1 MIYLD
6 NAATTPVDSNVFKEM
21 EPYFSN
27 KYGNPSSIYRL
38 GREAKESLCQAR
50 HLVAKLVGAD
60 KPGEI
65 IFTSG
70 ASESNNLAIKGVAFY
85 ADKVLKVKPHL
96 LVSSVEHHSML
107 DAAKYLEKYFGYELD
122 FIPVDREGRIDPEAV
137 KRMIKNNTVFV
148 SVMFG
153 NNEVGTIE
161 PITEIGQA
169 LAAIKKERLE
179 AGHNMPLIFHSDVVQ
194 AYQYFDCDVNK
205 LGLDLL
211 SLTAHKF
218 CGPKGVGLLYA
229 RRGVTFLPQV
239 QGGAQERNQRAG
251 TENLAY
257 IVGLAKAMAKAS
269 AERAEHEKTVSKLC
283 DYLIERVLKEIPE
296 VALLGSTEV
305 KKRLP
310 HIATFIFKKV
320 EGESILINLDLVDIA
335 ASSGSACTSGS
346 LEPSHVTKVM
356 GFSDLE
362 AHGVVRFSLGRTNT
376 KEEIDELMKHLPA
389 IVAKLRE
396 MSPIK

>member
-169 LAAIKKERLE
+169 LAAMNCSGVILLSVNFLLARLE
-179 AGHNMPLIFHSDVVQ
+179 
-194 AYQYFDCDVNK
+194 C
-205 LGLDLL
+205 
-211 SLTAHKF
+211 
-218 CGPKGVGLLYA
+218 
-229 RRGVTFLPQV
+229 
-239 QGGAQERNQRAG
+239 
-251 TENLAY
+251 
-257 IVGLAKAMAKAS
+257 
-269 AERAEHEKTVSKLC
+269 
-283 DYLIERVLKEIPE
+283 
-296 VALLGSTEV
+296 
-305 KKRLP
+305 
-310 HIATFIFKKV
+310 
-320 EGESILINLDLVDIA
+320 
-335 ASSGSACTSGS
+335 
-346 LEPSHVTKVM
+346 
-356 GFSDLE
+356 
-362 AHGVVRFSLGRTNT
+362 
-376 KEEIDELMKHLPA
+376 
-389 IVAKLRE
+389 
-396 MSPIK
+396 